1 MAIAQEKKVAH
12 GLTLTVAGTTI
23 GQIINIKPPPLTI
36 SNDVDAT
43 TLDSTFEQFLASR
56 PYNVGEFQFEY
67 IWTPG
72 ADVDEALDT
81 ALIAYTSVACVI
93 TYANLTTSK
102 TWTFSGYIKGLDTSP
117 MSGKT
122 TMPRTVTIK
131 PTTAITRG

>member
-23 GQIINIKPPPLTI
+23 GQIVNIKPPPLTI
-36 SNDVDAT
+36 SNDVDVT

-72 ADVDEALDT
+72 ADVDEALDA
-81 ALIAYTSVACVI
+81 ALIAYTTVACVI

-117 MSGKT
+117 MNGKT
-122 TMPRTVTIK
+122 AMPRTVGIRT
-131 PTTAITRG
+131 TTAITRG